1 MANVGVY
8 FVSCK
13 KDTNHTLQFWIPSLS
28 IIYSHCEHCK
38 NVLNEEVM
46 TGYGQTSMYE
56 HYDLYEVAVKKEK
69 GMTYENCFEKAEE
82 IVKSDLSRFKV
93 TQHSDKMTLEKKRTS
108 MKQKN

>member
-13 KDTNHTLQFWIPSLS
+13 KDAKHSLQFWIPSLS
-28 IIYSHCEHCK
+28 IIYSQCEHCK

-46 TGYGQTSMYE
+46 TGYGQTSMFD

-69 GMTYENCFEKAEE
+69 GMTYEDCFKKAEE
-82 IVKSDLSRFKV
+82 IVKADLNKYKV
-93 TQHSDKMTLEKKRTS
+93 NHHSDKLSLEKKRS
-108 MKQKN
+108 VKQKI